1 LVAIKNAQMDL
12 ETSIVKTAV
21 LDEGEGGGEIA
32 KEMHIIRYTVFI
44 PSLQPSQLMPPKPSR
59 YFLIAI
65 RKRILVTIK
74 NADGFGDID
83 CQDCCAR

>member
-1 LVAIKNAQMDL
+1 MKG
-12 ETSIVKTAV
+12 K
-21 LDEGEGGGEIA
+21 GGEIA
-32 KEMHIIRYTVFI
+32 KEKHIIRYTVFI

-65 RKRILVTIK
+65 RKRIFGHNK
-74 NADGFGDID
+74 ECPDGFGDID